1 MAGKRNRTDGPMDKV
16 KRKKTMKQEWK
27 TILKKYKIY
36 EKVQNKSN
44 SFKKKKKDDCKK
56 HLEKLL
62 YLYIFFMLNKIV

>member
-44 SFKKKKKDDCKK
+44 SFKKKK
-56 HLEKLL
+56 ER
-62 YLYIFFMLNKIV
+62 